1 MANKPPLT
9 AGAKPGMD
17 ATKGPAPKM
26 PFNRRPASTKVKR
39 PLGSK
44 R

>member
-1 MANKPPLT
+1 MANKPPLI
-9 AGAKPGMD
+9 AGGKPGMD
-17 ATKGPAPKM
+17 ATKGPAPKQ
-26 PFNRRPASTKVKR
+26 PFAKRPASTKIKR